1 MKEKKTKNVRQENL
15 LRFGSI
21 LLLVVGVNIIF
32 AFFFA
37 RLDLTVE
44 KRYTLSKSTKT
55 MLKKL
60 DDIIYVKVYLSG
72 NKLPPDYAE
81 LSQKTRELLD
91 EMRIYTDNIEY
102 EFIDPA
108 QGHDQSEMNAV
119 YGELYRKGL
128 QPQAI
133 QSQGADGVMTNYIV
147 PGALVSYRTRETP
160 LQLLDADDGLIPQEN
175 VVKYSIDKLEY
186 NISNTIRRL
195 THQQQAKVAFLKGH
209 GELTNWQIF
218 RALTAIGQFY
228 YVDTVVLDKRN
239 PITST
244 FSIFDI
250 EITDTVTGDYKVSGN
265 KYDLLIIAK
274 PTKPFENYEKYLIDQ
289 FVMRGGRLLWYVDP
303 VFAEMDSL
311 QHYSEMPILPMDL
324 NLEDMFF
331 RYGVRLN
338 TNLLQDL
345 NALPIPIM
353 AGQKGGQPQ
362 YKYIPWYYFPVITPY
377 LEHPIVK
384 NMNLLR
390 TEFISSIDTVGSKSD
405 LQKTILLTTSNKT
418 KVVNAPSIVSL
429 ETLKKRANMLEYS
442 KQNLPVSVLVEGEFT
457 SLFNNLE
464 GESMQELA
472 PIAKSKRTKMI
483 FVSDG
488 DMVRN
493 QLGMDNM
500 GNIFPYP
507 LGADRYSGMAFGNKN
522 FLLNAVNYLC
532 DDEEILQVRSKD
544 FKMRLLDSNRI
555 LKEKTRW
562 QTLNL
567 MLPLLLIGIL
577 GVSLASVRRVRYAK

>member
-1 MKEKKTKNVRQENL
+1 
-15 LRFGSI
+15 
-21 LLLVVGVNIIF
+21 
-32 AFFFA
+32 
-37 RLDLTVE
+37 
-44 KRYTLSKSTKT
+44 
-55 MLKKL
+55 
-60 DDIIYVKVYLSG
+60 
-72 NKLPPDYAE
+72 
-81 LSQKTRELLD
+81 
-91 EMRIYTDNIEY
+91 
-102 EFIDPA
+102 
-108 QGHDQSEMNAV
+108 
-119 YGELYRKGL
+119 
-128 QPQAI
+128 
-133 QSQGADGVMTNYIV
+133 
-147 PGALVSYRTRETP
+147 
-160 LQLLDADDGLIPQEN
+160 
-175 VVKYSIDKLEY
+175 
-186 NISNTIRRL
+186 
-195 THQQQAKVAFLKGH
+195 
-209 GELTNWQIF
+209 
-218 RALTAIGQFY
+218 
-228 YVDTVVLDKRN
+228 
-239 PITST
+239 
-244 FSIFDI
+244 
-250 EITDTVTGDYKVSGN
+250 
-265 KYDLLIIAK
+265 
-274 PTKPFENYEKYLIDQ
+274 
-289 FVMRGGRLLWYVDP
+289 
-303 VFAEMDSL
+303 
-311 QHYSEMPILPMDL
+311 MPILPMDL
-324 NLEDMFF
+324 NLEDMVF
-331 RYGVRLN
+331 RYGARLN

-345 NALPIPIM
+345 NAFPIPIM

-362 YKYIPWYYFPVITPY
+362 YKYIPWYNFPVITPY